1 MHNIATLQQ
10 SLEGD
15 LFIDEITTTIYST
28 DASAYKEKPFA
39 VTRPL
44 NCKDI
49 KKIIKYATEN
59 QFSLIPRAAGTS
71 LAGQVVGSGIVV
83 DISKYFTNILEINE
97 IERWIRIQ
105 PGVILEEMNQKLAE
119 YNLFFGPETSTANR
133 CTIGGMVG
141 NNACGLHS
149 VIYGSTR
156 DHLISVK
163 TILSDGS
170 EAEFKAL
177 TKQEFEAKC
186 KLENL
191 EGKIYKNINKML
203 SNPKNKKNIKQE
215 FPDKSIPRRNTGY
228 AIDLLLDSQ
237 PFSNTDTKFNF
248 AKLIAG
254 SEGTL
259 AFITEIKLNLVN
271 IPPKEKAI
279 ICVHFSNLEESFR
292 ANLIALK
299 YNPGAVELM
308 DKTILDCTRDNIL
321 QNKNR
326 FFIKGDPAAVL
337 MIEFARKTKQEI
349 TEIAEKMKAE
359 MLANNFGY
367 HFPIIWNAETKK
379 VWNLRKA
386 GLGVMSNIKGDTKPV
401 SLVEDTAVA
410 VEKLPEYISDFNL
423 ILKKYNLNCIY
434 HAHIGTGELHL
445 RPMLNLKKAEDVKL
459 FRTVALE
466 TAKLVKKYNGSLSG
480 EHGDGRL
487 RGEFLPIIIGE
498 ENFNLIKEIKKTW
511 DENNIFNKGKIVD
524 TPSMNTFLRYKSG
537 QETKNIKTIF
547 DFSKTDGIM
556 RAVEKCNGSGDC
568 RKSEII
574 GGTMCPS
581 FMATRD
587 ERNSTRARANI
598 LREFLTNSS
607 YKVPTFPKEEE
618 LYRKKRMQDV
628 YEIMDLC
635 LSCKAC
641 KSECP
646 SGVDMT
652 KLKAEFLQNY
662 YLENKIPIRT
672 LLIANITK
680 VNKIASK
687 VPSFVN
693 FFYKNAFFSKIMMR
707 TFGFATERKM
717 ALLSKKTLSK
727 IYNEKLKIKNEE
739 LKTLKTVY
747 LFNDEFTNYNDAD
760 IGIKTIL
767 LLERLNYK
775 VIIPK
780 HLESGRTYLSKGL
793 LIKAKEIANKNILL
807 LDKLISEKTPLVGI
821 EPSTILTF
829 RDEYPE
835 IVNENLRTSAKNI
848 SRYSFTIDEFI
859 SQEIDAGNIRPN
871 QFTDKK
877 LDLKFH
883 GHCQQKSIAT
893 MDTVKKMLSLP
904 QNYQV
909 TEIPSGCCGMAGSFG
924 FEKEHY
930 EISQKIGELVLFPEI
945 RKTDK
950 KTSIVASGT
959 SCRHQIYEGTSVKA
973 RHQVEI
979 LYEAL
984 TQLNVSSKI

>member
-15 LFIDEITTTIYST
+15 LFIDDITTTIYST

-44 NCKDI
+44 NNQDI
-49 KKIIKYATEN
+49 KKIVKYANEN
-59 QFSLIPRAAGTS
+59 NFSLIPRAAGTS
-71 LAGQVVGSGIVV
+71 LAGQVVGSGIIV
-83 DISKYFTNILEINE
+83 DISKYFTNVLEINKE
-97 IERWIRIQ
+97 ESWIRIQ
-105 PGVILEEMNQKLAE
+105 PGVILEEMNNELAE
-119 YNLFFGPETSTANR
+119 YNLFFAPETSTANR

-170 EAEFKAL
+170 EAEFKPL
-177 TKQEFEAKC
+177 TKKEFEDKC

-191 EGKIYKNINKML
+191 EGKIYKNINKIL
-203 SNPKNKKNIKQE
+203 SSPQNQKNINKE
-215 FPDKSIPRRNTGY
+215 FPDKAIRRRNTGY

-237 PFSNTDTKFNF
+237 PFLDSNNKFNF

-259 AFITEIKLNLVN
+259 AFITEIKLNL
-271 IPPKEKAI
+271 IEMPPKEKAI
-279 ICVHFSNLEESFR
+279 ICVHFNNLEQSFK

-308 DKTILDCTRDNIL
+308 DKTILDCTSDNIL
-321 QNKNR
+321 QSKNR

-337 MIEFARKTKQEI
+337 MIEFARNTKDEI
-349 TEIAEKMKAE
+349 LELAKNMEAE
-359 MLANNFGY
+359 MRTNNYGY
-367 HFPIIWNAETKK
+367 HFPIIWNNDTKK
-379 VWNLRKA
+379 VWDLRKA

-401 SLVEDTAVA
+401 SLVEDTVVA
-410 VEKLPEYISDFNL
+410 VEKLPDYISDFNK
-423 ILKKYNLNCIY
+423 ILQKHNLNCIY

-445 RPMLNLKKAEDVKL
+445 RPMLNLKKTEDVKL

-466 TAKLVKKYNGSLSG
+466 TAKLVKRYNGSLSG

-487 RGEFLPIIIGE
+487 RGEFIPIMIGE
-498 ENFNLIKEIKKTW
+498 ENFNLIKEIKNTW
-511 DENNIFNKGKIVD
+511 DKNNIFNKGKIVA
-524 TPSMNTFLRYKSG
+524 TPAMNTFLRYKSG
-537 QETKNIKTIF
+537 QTTREIKTIF
-547 DFSKTDGIM
+547 DFSKNGGIM

-568 RKSEII
+568 RKSADI

-587 ERNSTRARANI
+587 EKNSTRARANI
-598 LREFLTNSS
+598 LREFLTKSE
-607 YKVPTFPKEEE
+607 KENPFNHKEI
-618 LYRKKRMQDV
+618 

-662 YLENKIPIRT
+662 YLENRIPIRT

-680 VNKIASK
+680 VNKIVSIM
-687 VPSFVN
+687 PSLVN
-693 FFYKNAFFSKIMMR
+693 FFYKNDFFSKIMMK
-707 TFGFATERKM
+707 TFGFASERKM
-717 ALLSKKTLSK
+717 PLLSKKTLAKWYSK
-727 IYNEKLKIKNEE
+727 NEKLKIKNDEV
-739 LKTLKTVY
+739 KTSKIIKTVY
-747 LFNDEFTNYNDAD
+747 LFNDEFTNFNDAD

-767 LLERLNYK
+767 LLNKLNYK
-775 VIIPK
+775 VIIPS

-793 LIKAKEIANKNILL
+793 LIKAKEIANKNILFL
-807 LDKLISEKTPLVGI
+807 EKLISEKTPLVGI

-835 IVNENLRTSAKNI
+835 LVDKYLIKQAQNI
-848 SRYSFTIDEFI
+848 STNSLTIDEFI
-859 SQEIDAGNIRPN
+859 SQEIDEGNIKPS

-877 LDLKFH
+877 LEIKFH

-893 MDTVKKMLSLP
+893 TDTVKKMLSLP
-904 QNYQV
+904 INYSV

-924 FEKEHY
+924 YEKEHY
-930 EISQKIGELVLFPEI
+930 DLSQKIGELVLFPEI

-950 KTSIVASGT
+950 KISIVASGT
-959 SCRHQIYEGTSVKA
+959 SCRHQIYEGTNVKA
-973 RHQVEI
+973 KHQVEI

-984 TQLNVSSKI
+984 I

>member
-1 MHNIATLQQ
+1 MHNIAQLQQ

-39 VTRPL
+39 VARPL
-44 NCKDI
+44 NNEDI
-49 KKIIKYATEN
+49 KKIVKYANEN
-59 QFSLIPRAAGTS
+59 KFSLIPRAAGTS
-71 LAGQVVGSGIVV
+71 LAGQVVGSGIIV
-83 DISKYFTNILEINE
+83 DISKHFTNILEINKE
-97 IERWIRIQ
+97 ESWIRIQ
-105 PGVILEEMNQKLAE
+105 PGVVLEEMNKKLAE
-119 YNLFFGPETSTANR
+119 YDMFFGPETSTANR

-170 EAEFKAL
+170 EAEFKPL
-177 TKQEFEAKC
+177 TKKEFEDKC

-191 EGKIYKNINKML
+191 EGRIYKNINKIL
-203 SNPKNKKNIKQE
+203 SNPQNIKNIEQE

-228 AIDLLLDSQ
+228 AIDLLIDSE
-237 PFSNTDTKFNF
+237 PFSDNSNNKFNF

-259 AFITEIKLNLVN
+259 AFITEIKLNLVA

-279 ICVHFSNLEESFR
+279 ICVHFSNLEQSFK

-308 DKTILDCTRDNIL
+308 DKTILDCTSDNIL
-321 QNKNR
+321 QSKNR

-337 MIEFARKTKQEI
+337 MIEFARETKDEI
-349 TEIAEKMKAE
+349 TEIATKMEAE
-359 MLANNFGY
+359 MRANNFGY
-367 HFPIIWNAETKK
+367 HFPIVWNADTKK

-410 VEKLPEYISDFNL
+410 VEKLPDYISDFNI
-423 ILKKYNLNCIY
+423 ILEKYNLSCIY

-445 RPMLNLKKAEDVKL
+445 RPMLNLKKNEDVEL
-459 FRTVALE
+459 FRKVALE

-487 RGEFLPIIIGE
+487 RGEFISIIIGE

-511 DENNIFNKGKIVD
+511 DKNNIFNKGKIVE
-524 TPSMNTFLRYKSG
+524 TPAMNTFLRYKPG
-537 QETKNIKTIF
+537 QKTKEIKTIF
-547 DFSKTDGIM
+547 DFSKTGGIM

-568 RKSEII
+568 RKSEVI

-587 ERNSTRARANI
+587 EKNSTRARANI
-598 LREFLTNSS
+598 LREFLTKSEKQN
-607 YKVPTFPKEEE
+607 PFNHKEI
-618 LYRKKRMQDV
+618 

-680 VNKIASK
+680 VNKFASIM
-687 VPSFVN
+687 PSFVN
-693 FFYKNAFFSKIMMR
+693 FFYKNNFFSKIMMK

-717 ALLSKKTLSK
+717 PLLSKRTLDKWYSK
-727 IYNEKLKIKNEE
+727 NEKLKIKNEE
-739 LKTLKTVY
+739 VTKKELLKTVY
-747 LFNDEFTNYNDAD
+747 LFNDEFTNFNDAD

-767 LLERLNYK
+767 LLEKLNYK
-775 VIIPK
+775 VIIPN

-793 LIKAKEIANKNILL
+793 LIKAKKIATKNILL
-807 LDKLISEKTPLVGI
+807 LEKLISSETPLVGI

-835 IVNENLRTSAKNI
+835 LVDNNLLNLAKNI
-848 SRYSFTIDEFI
+848 SKNSFTVDEFI
-859 SQEIDAGNIRPN
+859 SQEIDEGNIKPS
-871 QFTDKK
+871 QFTNKN
-877 LDLKFH
+877 LDIKFH

-893 MDTVKKMLSLP
+893 TNTVKKMLSLP
-904 QNYQV
+904 VNYNV

-924 FEKEHY
+924 YEKEHY
-930 EISQKIGELVLFPEI
+930 ELSQKIGELVLFPEI
-945 RKTDK
+945 RKTSEN
-950 KTSIVASGT
+950 TIIVASGT
-959 SCRHQIYEGTSVKA
+959 SCRHQIYEGTNVKA
-973 RHQVEI
+973 KHQVEI

-984 TQLNVSSKI
+984 I